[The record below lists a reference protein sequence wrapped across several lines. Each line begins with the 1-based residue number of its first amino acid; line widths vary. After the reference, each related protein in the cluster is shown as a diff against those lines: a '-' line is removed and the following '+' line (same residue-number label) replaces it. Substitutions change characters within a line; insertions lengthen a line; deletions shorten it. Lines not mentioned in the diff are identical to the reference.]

1 MYKEEE
7 IIISV
12 TPELIQE
19 LLPTRI
25 VSSKKGDNGIVL
37 NDFSFDTT
45 KVSIPN
51 YSILDRDNVAR
62 LKKVLKVCPINEQ
75 VIKQ

>member
-7 IIISV
+7 IISV
-12 TPELIQE
+12 TPEIIQE
-19 LLPTRI
+19 LFPTRL

-51 YSILDRDNVAR
+51 YSILDRGNVAR

>member
-25 VSSKKGDNGIVL
+25 VSSKNGHNGVVL

-51 YSILDRDNVAR
+51 YSILDRDNVAP

-75 VIKQ
+75 AIKQ

>member
-12 TPELIQE
+12 TPEIIQE

-51 YSILDRDNVAR
+51 YSILDRNNVAR

>member
-7 IIISV
+7 IISV
-12 TPELIQE
+12 TPKIIQE
-19 LLPTRI
+19 LLPTRL

>member
-51 YSILDRDNVAR
+51 YSILDRGNVAR

>member
-7 IIISV
+7 IISV
-12 TPELIQE
+12 TPEIIQE
-19 LLPTRI
+19 LLPTRL

-51 YSILDRDNVAR
+51 YSILDRGNVAR

>member
-45 KVSIPN
+45 KVSMPN
-51 YSILDRDNVAR
+51 YIILDRGNVAR

>member
-12 TPELIQE
+12 TPELIQQ

-51 YSILDRDNVAR
+51 YSILDRNNVAR

>member
-7 IIISV
+7 IISV
-12 TPELIQE
+12 TPEIIQE
-19 LLPTRI
+19 LLPTRL
-25 VSSKKGDNGIVL
+25 VCSKKGDNGIVL

-51 YSILDRDNVAR
+51 YSILDRGNVAR

>member
-12 TPELIQE
+12 TPEIIQE

>member
-1 MYKEEE
+1 MPKEEE
-7 IIISV
+7 IISV

>member
-1 MYKEEE
+1 MYKEEK
-7 IIISV
+7 IISA
-12 TPELIQE
+12 TPEIIQE
-19 LLPTRI
+19 LLPTRL

-51 YSILDRDNVAR
+51 YSILDRGNIPH

>member
-7 IIISV
+7 IIIIV

-51 YSILDRDNVAR
+51 YSILDRGNVAR

>member
-7 IIISV
+7 IISV
-12 TPELIQE
+12 TSEIIQE
-19 LLPTRI
+19 LLPTRL
-25 VSSKKGDNGIVL
+25 VSLKKGDNGIVL

-51 YSILDRDNVAR
+51 YSILDRGNVAR

>member
-37 NDFSFDTT
+37 NGFSFDTT

-51 YSILDRDNVAR
+51 YSTLDRGNVAR

>member
-7 IIISV
+7 IISV
-12 TPELIQE
+12 TSEIIQE
-19 LLPTRI
+19 LLPTRL

-51 YSILDRDNVAR
+51 YSILDRGNVAR

>member
-12 TPELIQE
+12 TPELIQQ

-51 YSILDRDNVAR
+51 YSILDRGNVAH

>member
-1 MYKEEE
+1 MYKEEK
-7 IIISV
+7 IISA
-12 TPELIQE
+12 TPEIIQE
-19 LLPTRI
+19 LLPTRL

-51 YSILDRDNVAR
+51 YSILDRGNVAR

>member
-12 TPELIQE
+12 TPELIQQ

-51 YSILDRDNVAR
+51 YSILDRGNVAR

>member
-12 TPELIQE
+12 TPEIIQE

-51 YSILDRDNVAR
+51 YSILDRGNVAR

>member
-7 IIISV
+7 IISV
-12 TPELIQE
+12 TPEIIQE
-19 LLPTRI
+19 LLPTRL

-37 NDFSFDTT
+37 NDFSFYTT

-51 YSILDRDNVAR
+51 YSILDRGNVPR

>member
-7 IIISV
+7 IISV
-12 TPELIQE
+12 TPEIIQE
-19 LLPTRI
+19 LLPTRL

-51 YSILDRDNVAR
+51 YSILDRGNVTR

>member
-1 MYKEEE
+1 MPEEE
-7 IIISV
+7 EIISV
-12 TPELIQE
+12 TPEIIQE
-19 LLPTRI
+19 LLPTRL

-51 YSILDRDNVAR
+51 YSILDRGNVAR

-75 VIKQ
+75 AIKQ